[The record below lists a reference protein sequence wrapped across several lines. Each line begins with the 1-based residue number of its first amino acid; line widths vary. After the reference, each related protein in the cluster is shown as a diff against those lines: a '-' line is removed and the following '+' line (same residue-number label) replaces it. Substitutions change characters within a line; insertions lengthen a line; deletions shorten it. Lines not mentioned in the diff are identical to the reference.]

1 MFARDSKYLVLTAM
15 IFAVAMMFVDQ
26 TIVSIAIPFI
36 DRGLSLSATGSQWVI
51 NGYLLAL
58 AALFAL
64 GGKLSDVFG
73 HRRMVI
79 VGIVGFAVS
88 SALCGATPSGS
99 GGEAWL
105 IAFRFVQGG
114 FAALMF
120 PAALAI
126 VVNAFE
132 PGERGKALAIF
143 FGITGGLTS
152 VGPIAGSFL
161 LPWTW
166 RSIFWINVPVA
177 IIALV
182 LTLRSTAADD
192 RRPTPIDVW
201 GALLVCGGMGLAVLG
216 LQQSSQWGWASIATW
231 GCIAAGALLLLAFVL
246 VELRVESPLIEV
258 RIFADRGFSVDNVVL
273 FLLCLCFVP
282 LFFFASIYSQI
293 VLGDDAAKAGLYI
306 LIFFAGFATASQVGG
321 RILDRRGARPAVL
334 VGTAVAAL
342 GFLLWADSLTDMK
355 LGTQW
360 YWIVLTGAGMGL
372 TLTPASTDA
381 INRAPRGSYGEV
393 TGITQTVRYF
403 ASSLGLA
410 VLGTILIDQ
419 NTSNIAASLGRDGV
433 PASIAHGIAHQL
445 GSNAGSNAGGVPAGS
460 GLNAQ
465 QIFADIQHDFAQ
477 SSRTVFL
484 VMAGVMALCFVAALG
499 MQKGIPEQVA
509 RATELGRLT
518 DAALA
523 SSQASSG
530 VMELGDTQ

>member
-64 GGKLSDVFG
+64 GGKLGDVFG
-73 HRRMVI
+73 HRRMVV
-79 VGIVGFAVS
+79 VGIVGFAVA
-88 SALCGATPSGS
+88 SALCGLAPSGS
-99 GGEAWL
+99 AGEAWL
-105 IAFRFVQGG
+105 IAFRIVQGG

-126 VVNAFE
+126 VVDAFE

-143 FGITGGLTS
+143 FGITGALTS

-177 IIALV
+177 LIALA
-182 LTLRSTAADD
+182 LTLRSKATDEP
-192 RRPTPIDVW
+192 RPTPIDVK
-201 GALLVCGGMGLAVLG
+201 GAVLVSGGMALAVLG
-216 LQQSSQWGWASIATW
+216 LQQSSQWGWTSLATW
-231 GCIAAGALLLLAFVL
+231 GCIAVGLVLVVAFVL

-258 RIFADRGFSVDNVVL
+258 RIFGDYGFAADNVVL
-273 FLLCLCFVP
+273 FLLCACFVP

-293 VLGDDAAKAGLYI
+293 VLGDSAADAGLYI
-306 LIFFAGFATASQVGG
+306 LIFFAGFATASQLGG

-334 VGTAVAAL
+334 AGTALAAL
-342 GFLLWADSLTDMK
+342 GFLLWADQLTAMR
-355 LGTQW
+355 LATQW
-360 YWIVLTGAGMGL
+360 YWIVLTGAGIGL
-372 TLTPASTDA
+372 TLTPVSTDA

-393 TGITQTVRYF
+393 TGATQTVRYV

-410 VLGTILIDQ
+410 VFGTILINQ
-419 NTSNIAASLGRDGV
+419 NTSNITTSLGHAGV
-433 PASIAHGIAHQL
+433 PAAVARKIAAAL
-445 GSNAGSNAGGVPAGS
+445 SSNAGSSAGGVPAGS
-460 GLNAQ
+460 GLNARA
-465 QIFADIQHDFAQ
+465 IYAAIQHDFAL
-477 SSRTVFL
+477 SSKTVFL
-484 VMAGVMALCFVAALG
+484 AMAAVMALCFVAALG
-499 MQKGIPEQVA
+499 MQRGIPAQVA
-509 RATELGRLT
+509 QAA
-518 DAALA
+518 DAATGPV
-523 SSQASSG
+523 QASSG
-530 VMELGDTQ
+530 AMELEGTP